1 MSSES
6 SKSSF
11 VEREILMINRLSRGR
26 VIGSLFEYNRLENN
40 DATRTG
46 GGEIA
51 VNFASGSTV
60 RCNTI
65 KPNEQNAI
73 VLADQAGGLMNQF
86 DRQVYY
92 PNGKKTTEKE
102 LIFRWGNQES
112 KGLKVFQQTTK
123 QELNAQVILGKNPN

>member
-1 MSSES
+1 
-6 SKSSF
+6 
-11 VEREILMINRLSRGR
+11 MINRLSRGR

-40 DATRTG
+40 DARRTG

-73 VLADQAGGLMNQF
+73 VLADQAGGIDESVRPSGVLS
-86 DRQVYY
+86 
-92 PNGKKTTEKE
+92 EWKE
-102 LIFRWGNQES
+102 GNREES
-112 KGLKVFQQTTK
+112 HLS
-123 QELNAQVILGKNPN
+123 LG